1 MTFRCFRRRQRSSAP
16 PIESIRRR
24 ATETRGHRMKV
35 RGAALIIRE
44 GKLLVLAYDYPKG
57 RIFAIP
63 GGGMED
69 GESLAETIIREYR
82 EELGLE
88 VAIGPLRYVGDMM
101 RQGDIKQAIHVVFEA
116 RILAGTPLLNPHH
129 TSAADVLWLDL
140 SELDAVRLYPAI
152 NREIISDQDLDGPP
166 ARYLGNCMT
175 REWA

>member
-63 GGGMED
+63 GGGHRP
-69 GESLAETIIREYR
+69 SA
-82 EELGLE
+82 
-88 VAIGPLRYVGDMM
+88 LR
-101 RQGDIKQAIHVVFEA
+101 R
-116 RILAGTPLLNPHH
+116 
-129 TSAADVLWLDL
+129 
-140 SELDAVRLYPAI
+140 
-152 NREIISDQDLDGPP
+152 
-166 ARYLGNCMT
+166 
-175 REWA
+175 